1 MEHQR
6 RLHAAAHHRCLDR
19 HCWRSFFGG
28 LFLLIPLLALN
39 GRQSLRQLARIG
51 WPGLLLA
58 ASNIVCQAC
67 TVAVSITQP
76 SRT

>member
-1 MEHQR
+1 
-6 RLHAAAHHRCLDR
+6 
-19 HCWRSFFGG
+19 

-39 GRQSLRQLARIG
+39 GRQSLRQLPRIG